1 LVFPIV
7 TLLLLVQVLSKTKH
21 VLLASIS
28 QGLNKA
34 LAENWRLTVFVAD
47 FLLLAAQIK
56 CLMHKLVR
64 PLFDKSGISARLY
77 LLISFTAI
85 PLLLLIVWV
94 YSQNYEARRLSALST
109 ELDMAHAAATT
120 FMAYFNDIRR
130 QTFSLGQ
137 AILTLDSSSGPEK
150 ANALLRSSVS
160 QYPSVRNLSWVNT
173 DGIVIGASQPGM
185 IGMSLA
191 KRPFFNEIRAGAQ
204 WAISNLTPT
213 GTITDSPTLAIATA
227 IYDESGILAGV
238 VVAGIEPQRLHE
250 LTLIHRRGS
259 GAAYG
264 IYDSRGTL
272 VFHSRRPE
280 LSWSE
285 RINWIKEDPLLE
297 QALRT
302 GQPQTGRLKLPLN
315 EGEWLSARVPIQQIG
330 WVAGAG
336 QPVPH
341 ALAPLK
347 RDLLQDILLALA
359 VFGGALGVAR
369 MVARTISIPIE
380 HLAEDARRMG
390 EGEIINRVDPLAPHE
405 ITRLRETVAGMAASL
420 RERAEKVRMLAAVVE
435 NSSDFA
441 GIFTPDCKAIYI
453 NPAGMR
459 MLELNHHSEAQGMKL
474 SDFLMPEDRD
484 RLEAEILTALAQKR
498 QWSGETRMCKPRSHE
513 TLEVLWSAFAI
524 DDREGKLQA
533 WAVINHDLTGQNQMA
548 EALRQS
554 EERYRLVHRATRDII
569 WDWDLLK
576 NTLIW
581 SDAAQLTFGQ
591 ELPSGPSA
599 LDWWRS
605 QLHPE
610 DRDRVLDSIQ
620 RTIDDP
626 GRQTWTSEY
635 RFRHADGHWLHILDR
650 GFIARDD
657 KRQGTRM
664 IGLLFDLTERKAMEE
679 ALRQSEERFR
689 ALADN
694 ISQLAW
700 MADEEGRIFWFN
712 LRWYEYTG
720 GTWEDLQGRGWERFH
735 HPDHVK
741 RVKARLEECLASGET
756 WEDTFPLRAKDGS
769 YRWFLSRAQLLRD
782 PQGRYSRWFGTNT
795 DITEQLE
802 AQAAVRKARDEL
814 AAANMALEK
823 RVMER
828 TAKLRETIGE
838 LEHFSYTITHD
849 MRAPLR
855 AMEAFGSILRQEYG
869 HKLDD
874 AGQDFIR
881 RIIDSAKR
889 MDALITDA
897 LNYSKIVRAE
907 LVMSPLDPGAL
918 LSSMVETYPEFQPGA
933 ADIRLD
939 EPFPKVLG
947 NQAALTQCFSNLL
960 SNAVKFVK
968 PGEVPKIRIW
978 AQPIESFEEE
988 TGKPDPKVRIWFEDE
1003 GIGISGDQTEKIF
1016 MMFQRVSKSYEGTG
1030 IGLALVKK
1038 AMQRMNGKVGVEST
1052 LGKGSRFW
1060 LEFSAA

>member
-1 LVFPIV
+1 M
-7 TLLLLVQVLSKTKH
+7 
-21 VLLASIS
+21 A
-28 QGLNKA
+28 
-34 LAENWRLTVFVAD
+34 RFVAS
-47 FLLLAAQIK
+47 LSILAAQITGVMYK
-56 CLMHKLVR
+56 FIR

-85 PLLLLIVWV
+85 PLLLLILWV
-94 YSQNYEARRLSALST
+94 YSQNYEARRLSALSA
-109 ELDMAHAAATT
+109 ELDMAHAVATT
-120 FMAYFNDIRR
+120 FTAYFNDVRR
-130 QTFSLGQ
+130 QTYSLGQ
-137 AILTLDSSSGPEK
+137 AILALDSPGQPAK
-150 ANALLRSSVS
+150 ANALLSRSVS
-160 QYPSVRNLSWVNT
+160 QYPSVRNLSWV
-173 DGIVIGASQPGM
+173 DPEGIVLAASQPGM

-191 KRPFFNEIRAGAQ
+191 ERPYFNEIRSGAH
-204 WAISNLTPT
+204 WAISDLTPT
-213 GTITDSPTLAIATA
+213 GTISDTPTLAIATG
-227 IYDESGILAGV
+227 IYDDSGMLAGV
-238 VVAGIEPQRLHE
+238 MVAGIEPQRLHE
-250 LTLIHRRGS
+250 ITLIHRRGS

-264 IYDSRGTL
+264 IFDSRGTV
-272 VFHSRRPE
+272 VFHSRRPQ
-280 LSWSE
+280 LSWPE
-285 RINWIKEDPLLE
+285 RTEWVKKDPLL
-297 QALRT
+297 QKALRT
-302 GQPQTGRLKLPLN
+302 GHDHTGRIDLPLR
-315 EGEWLSARVPIQQIG
+315 EGEWLSARVPIPELG
-330 WVAGAG
+330 WIAGAG
-336 QPVPH
+336 QPVPY

-347 RDLLQDILLALA
+347 RDLLQDILVALA

-369 MVARTISIPIE
+369 MVARTISRPIE
-380 HLAEDARRMG
+380 LLAEDARRMG
-390 EGEIINRVDPLAPHE
+390 VGEIINRVDALAPNE

-435 NSSDFA
+435 NSNDFA
-441 GIFTPDCKAIYI
+441 GLFTPDCKAIYI

-459 MLELNHHSEAQGMKL
+459 MLELNSLSEAQGMKL
-474 SDFLMPEDRD
+474 SDFLIPEDRD
-484 RLEAEILTALAQKR
+484 RMEAEILTALTQKR
-498 QWSGETRMCKPRSHE
+498 QWSGETQMCKPRSDD

-524 DDREGKLQA
+524 DDRDGKLQA
-533 WAVINHDLTGQNQMA
+533 WAVINHDLTGQKQMA
-548 EALRQS
+548 EALRLS

-569 WDWDLLK
+569 WDWDLRN
-576 NTLIW
+576 NTLTW

-591 ELPSGPSA
+591 EPPSGCSA

-620 RTIDDP
+620 RAIDDP

-650 GFIARDD
+650 GFVARDD
-657 KRQGTRM
+657 QRQGARM
-664 IGLLFDLTERKAMEE
+664 IGTMFDLTERKAMEE

-700 MADEEGRIFWFN
+700 MADEKGRIFWFN

-720 GTWEDLQGRGWERFH
+720 GAWEELQGRGWERFH
-735 HPDHVK
+735 HPDHIK
-741 RVKARLEECLASGET
+741 RVKARFEECLASGET

-795 DITEQLE
+795 DITEELE

-814 AAANMALEK
+814 AATNMALEK
-823 RVMER
+823 RVLER

-874 AGQDFIR
+874 AGQGFIR

-889 MDALITDA
+889 MDALVTDA

-907 LVMSPLDPGAL
+907 LMLCPLDPGAL
-918 LSSMVETYPEFQPGA
+918 LSSMVETYPEFQPSA
-933 ADIRLD
+933 ADIRL
-939 EPFPKVLG
+939 EGPFPKVLG

-968 PGEVPKIRIW
+968 PGEFPKIRIW
-978 AQPIESFEEE
+978 AQSIESFEEE
-988 TGKPDPKVRIWFEDE
+988 RQKPHPKVRIWFEDQ
-1003 GIGISGDQTEKIF
+1003 GIGISEDQTEKIF
-1016 MMFQRVSKSYEGTG
+1016 IMFQRVSKTYEGTG
-1030 IGLALVKK
+1030 IGLALVRK

-1060 LEFSAA
+1060 LEFYAA